1 MKALLSTFQLINHM
15 VNHMCHFPMGWGASR
30 LSSSIQEHHDMEELE
45 VNDLK
50 QEIFYSSNIQV
61 ENMYN
66 DKQNYMLVTVLNIA
80 FIADP

>member
-1 MKALLSTFQLINHM
+1 
-15 VNHMCHFPMGWGASR
+15 
-30 LSSSIQEHHDMEELE
+30 MEELE

>member
-1 MKALLSTFQLINHM
+1 
-15 VNHMCHFPMGWGASR
+15 
-30 LSSSIQEHHDMEELE
+30 MEELE

-80 FIADP
+80 FIADLKVQNLQMLIFFFIVLCAE